1 MSALALEVQLRQ
13 HVSVLPQLVMRSELL
28 GLTSD
33 ELETRVSDELES
45 NPALE
50 LDERA
55 LRRRVKLLGDYS
67 RLQDVRVAGAVDV
80 PSIDERLGWS
90 VAESVT
96 QERSLRDDLLWQLSL
111 QPERR
116 RHSICAYLIHS
127 IAPNGYLTTT
137 VEDVADE
144 LEVPLQNVE
153 RALEI
158 LQGLSP
164 TGVGARDLRECLLL
178 QLSAADPKTV
188 PPGTEEFLRDHLQAA
203 LQGRDKTAKRLCLSI
218 EQVDAILEFV
228 RRRLCPYPGL
238 AFRVNDPRAGSAPAR
253 PDVILRREVIDAAGN
268 TRLVIE
274 VPESLSH
281 GLRINAAY
289 SELEARMR
297 RRRTATSFP
306 GPTSTATS
314 PPRPLSTSGEG
325 ETATA
330 SYPLGP
336 ASAGPCPLPRRE
348 GGERRTAA
356 ADGGRCRAR
365 LTEGR
370 REIAEQVRDAR
381 RFIDNLQRRY
391 DVLRIVTEAIV
402 AAQMEFIE
410 RGPEYLTPLDKK
422 AIAAQTGLHESTVCR
437 ATRGKLV
444 QMPDGIVV
452 PFAIFF
458 DDALPIR
465 CLVRYIIEREDPQ
478 RPLSDDEIA
487 ARLCEGGHSIAR
499 RTVAKYRAELGIE
512 TAGQRKRTTPAPQP
526 DCR

>member
-144 LEVPLQNVE
+144 LEVPLQDVE

-297 RRRTATSFP
+297 RGVSRLD
-306 GPTSTATS
+306 PTSTAPH
-314 PPRPLSTSGEG
+314 PPAPSLRGGEG
-325 ETATA
+325 ERETA
-330 SYPLGP
+330 SYPP
-336 ASAGPCPLPRRE
+336 APLPRRE
-348 GGERRTAA
+348 GGERRTTTAN
-356 ADGGRCRAR
+356 G
-365 LTEGR
+365 ER